1 MSVPQF
7 AIHTQQRNFFV
18 YVLVLSFTIITDQV
32 TKFLAIKLYE
42 TYNEL
47 SFLHNFFQFSLIKN
61 YSGFLGIVHIFPDN
75 IRFFLLNVCVSFLL
89 LGCLVYIFWS
99 KNRPSRYSTPLVFV
113 VGGGISNLVDRLLY
127 DGGVIDF
134 LSIGA
139 GSFRSGIFNLADVY
153 ILVGS
158 FVIGCYFFS
167 SPVEPT

>member
-1 MSVPQF
+1 MPVPQIT
-7 AIHTQQRNFFV
+7 IHAQQRKIFI
-18 YVLVLSFTIITDQV
+18 YVLVLFFTISTDQV

-47 SFLHNFFQFSLIKN
+47 SFLHNFFHFSLIKN
-61 YSGFLGIVHIFPDN
+61 YNGFLGIVNGFSDN

-99 KNRPSRYSTPLVFV
+99 KNRHFHYITPLLFV

-134 LSIGA
+134 LSIGI
-139 GSFRSGIFNLADVY
+139 GSFRTGIFNLADVY

-167 SPVEPT
+167 SPVKST